1 MMKRL
6 VEEALNV
13 CINKNVF
20 AYTSGPGN
28 RLCGNVR

>member
-1 MMKRL
+1 MKRL

-13 CINKNVF
+13 SINKNAF
-20 AYTSGPGN
+20 AYISDPGN